1 MPTSNRCKVATKRCK
16 DNKTKPEEPNNQHN
30 LQIFQSKWETE
41 QHQHYYWILERF
53 ELLLQIFSTVSV
65 SASVSHT
72 HNLCMWIRFWVQF
85 AKNSHHISEENGPPP
100 CTCLSVFYSL
110 LSLVPPQGQLSV
122 SAALLLQCSIL
133 PNEAAPCCL
142 TLWTSPARLHLW
154 MTDVLF
160 YILLR
165 LSLSHTPTNVTAYAV
180 RVRSLPFTCLL
191 CLICFPS
198 A

>member
-30 LQIFQSKWETE
+30 LQIFQEKWETE

-85 AKNSHHISEENGPPP
+85 AKNSHHIWRK
-100 CTCLSVFYSL
+100 
-110 LSLVPPQGQLSV
+110 
-122 SAALLLQCSIL
+122 
-133 PNEAAPCCL
+133 
-142 TLWTSPARLHLW
+142 WTSTLHLS
-154 MTDVLF
+154 F
-160 YILLR
+160 CFLLIAE
-165 LSLSHTPTNVTAYAV
+165 SHTASRSAECFCSSALAV
-180 RVRSLPFTCLL
+180 QHPAKWGGTMLPDTVNFTCTSPPVDDWCAVLYT
-191 CLICFPS
+191 S
-198 A
+198 